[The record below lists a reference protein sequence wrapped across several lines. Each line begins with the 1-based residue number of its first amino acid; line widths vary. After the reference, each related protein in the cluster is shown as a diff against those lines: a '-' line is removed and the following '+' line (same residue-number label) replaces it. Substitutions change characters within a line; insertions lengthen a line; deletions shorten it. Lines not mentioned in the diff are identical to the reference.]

1 MASPKTNTARVRA
14 YLDLLSQMDIEGWG
28 ELLAKDSVQENPCAP
43 EGFPGRFGS
52 WDEIME
58 HHRSLPD
65 TFESMRFEDVSIM
78 ATDDPLTVVA
88 EFRGIIAL
96 KDGGNYDN
104 HYVSIYEFTP
114 DGLIRHLREY
124 FNPLVLLES
133 FSDTDNK
140 LHGLE
145 AS

>member
-1 MASPKTNTARVRA
+1 
-14 YLDLLSQMDIEGWG
+14 
-28 ELLAKDSVQENPCAP
+28 
-43 EGFPGRFGS
+43 
-52 WDEIME
+52 ME